1 MKIGDQTTPIEL
13 KATLKSNQRQWQEL
27 LEYLRQY
34 GGDLGVALS
43 LAPLSETRLANGARV
58 LNLRTY
64 LAENL
69 KNCRG
74 AFALSDY
81 GP

>member
-1 MKIGDQTTPIEL
+1 V
-13 KATLKSNQRQWQEL
+13 

-43 LAPLSETRLANGARV
+43 LAPFSETRLVNGARI
-58 LNLRTY
+58 LNLITY

-69 KNCRG
+69 KNWREGLCAERLRPVRINWG
-74 AFALSDY
+74 VCSNSFLDR
-81 GP
+81 